1 MVHHFK
7 QISAAAP
14 VLKSLNSP
22 EHELLLC
29 CARTS
34 ASGPITE
41 RLRSLSSAGI
51 DWNYLLKLARRH
63 SLPPLAYVQ
72 LDRYASDLVP
82 PDVLRELKRDYR
94 ENAARNIV
102 LTSEL
107 CHLIKL
113 FAASGIEAIP
123 YKGPVL
129 ALFAYGDLALRRFVD
144 LDIMVRKDDVLV
156 ARELLLA
163 DGYNA
168 AKSLSL
174 RQQELLLRTQH
185 NMQFTRDERRV
196 IVELHWEVASHLFA
210 SSVQAHELWESLT
223 TIPLN
228 DIVVKT
234 LSANDLLFSL
244 CVHGSRHL
252 WERLSWICDVAELI
266 NHQKIDWNG
275 LLERAAKTDSERMI
289 FLGLYLAESLLD
301 AALPAEVKD
310 RCLADE
316 CLLSLATEVR
326 EHLFDGPEHVPA
338 TSSEIFKYN
347 FGVRKSWRS
356 RARYIFFILRPTDG
370 DIGSHS
376 LPPWLSFA
384 YYLMRPFRLLFK
396 AKFEATNRLRFAQTQ
411 NRKR

>member
-1 MVHHFK
+1 M
-7 QISAAAP
+7 SAVAP
-14 VLKSLNSP
+14 VMRSLNSP

-34 ASGPITE
+34 ARAPITE
-41 RLRSLSSAGI
+41 RLRCLLSADI
-51 DWNYLLKLARRH
+51 DWNYFLKLARRH
-63 SLPPLAYVQ
+63 SLVPLAYVQ
-72 LDRYASDLVP
+72 LDRSASDLVP
-82 PDVLRELKRDYR
+82 PDALRRLKLDYR

-102 LTSEL
+102 LTAEL
-107 CHLIKL
+107 SRLIKL

-123 YKGPVL
+123 YKGPL
-129 ALFAYGDLALRRFVD
+129 LSLFAYGDLTLRRFVD
-144 LDIMVRKDDVLV
+144 LDIMVRKNDVRQ
-156 ARELLLA
+156 ARELMLA

-174 RQQELLLRTQH
+174 SQQELLLRTQH

-210 SSVQAHELWESLT
+210 SSVQADELWQGLT
-223 TIPLN
+223 TIPVN
-228 DIVVKT
+228 DIVMKT

-252 WERLSWICDVAELI
+252 WQRLSWICDVAELI
-266 NHQKIDWNG
+266 EHQKIDWNG
-275 LLERAAKTDSERMI
+275 LLERAARTDCERMV

-301 AALPAEVKD
+301 AAIPDDVKKQ
-310 RCLADE
+310 CLSDE
-316 CLLSLATEVR
+316 RLLSLATDVR

-356 RARYIFFILRPTDG
+356 RVRYIFFMFAPTDG
-370 DIGSHS
+370 DLGSHS
-376 LPPWLSFA
+376 LPPGLSFA

-396 AKFEATNRLRFAQTQ
+396 TRSDFR
-411 NRKR
+411 

>member
-1 MVHHFK
+1 M
-7 QISAAAP
+7 SAAAP
-14 VLKSLNSP
+14 ALRRLNSP

-34 ASGPITE
+34 ARAPITE
-41 RLRSLSSAGI
+41 RLRGLLSADI
-51 DWNYLLKLARRH
+51 DWNYFLKLARRH
-63 SLPPLAYVQ
+63 SLVPLAYVQ
-72 LDRYASDLVP
+72 LDRSASDLVP
-82 PDVLRELKRDYR
+82 PDVLRRLKREYR

-102 LTSEL
+102 LTAEL
-107 CHLIKL
+107 SRLINL

-123 YKGPVL
+123 YKGPLL
-129 ALFAYGDLALRRFVD
+129 ALFAYGDLTLRRFVD
-144 LDIMVRKDDVLV
+144 LDIMVRKDDVLQ
-156 ARELLLA
+156 ARELMLA

-174 RQQELLLRTQH
+174 SQQELLLRTQH

-210 SSVQAHELWESLT
+210 SSVRADELWQSLT

-266 NHQKIDWNG
+266 EHHKIDWKG
-275 LLERAAKTDSERMI
+275 LLERAAKTDCERMF

-301 AALPAEVKD
+301 AALPVDVKE
-310 RCLADE
+310 RCLSDE
-316 CLLSLATEVR
+316 RLLSLATNVR

-347 FGVRKSWRS
+347 FGVRKTWRS
-356 RARYIFFILRPTDG
+356 RARYIFFMFGPTDG
-370 DIGSHS
+370 DLGSHS
-376 LPPWLSFA
+376 LPPGLSFV

-396 AKFEATNRLRFAQTQ
+396 AVSDLR
-411 NRKR
+411 